1 LAEGIDDQSLDGQR
15 ALVGRFT
22 GEDHERPPGKKGGWD
37 RDAGARD
44 TAALDRGSRQNRLRV
59 MAVTGGPC
67 YAAQSREW
75 QRGAQ
80 VYRVAGAPTVRRSRA
95 EPVSTDMISYA
106 QNFEDVMLARVFR
119 DRTDGFYVDVGAG
132 DPVNMSVTKWFY
144 DLGWRGINIEPNPTL
159 HARLTTERTR
169 DINLD
174 CAAGAFAGEAQYF
187 QLPVNELSSCDPRVR
202 ARAEA
207 AGEPI
212 TVRAV
217 RVMPLTEILDR
228 HCGGGSI
235 DFLKIDVEGWERQ
248 VLSGLDWRRYR
259 PTVVVVEATLP
270 NTRVASHAEWEELLI
285 GSGYRHVHFDGLSR
299 FYIPGERTDL
309 EAHFQL
315 PPNIFDDFKTW
326 QQVATEEALA
336 ATRSALAERG
346 RAVAATEEALTA
358 TRSALAER
366 ERAVAATEEALAAT
380 EEALAATEEAL
391 AATKDALAATKD
403 ALTTTRSALAE
414 RERNLARLR
423 DEVEG
428 LRKIKGEM
436 RTIAADLRQLLGK
449 TALGGAQQGQTGIG
463 RTGPE
468 SDEVDIDSIRG
479 AVRTLASLRALSRH
493 TIATGLRR
501 LRERLAAKGP

>member
-1 LAEGIDDQSLDGQR
+1 
-15 ALVGRFT
+15 
-22 GEDHERPPGKKGGWD
+22 
-37 RDAGARD
+37 
-44 TAALDRGSRQNRLRV
+44 
-59 MAVTGGPC
+59 
-67 YAAQSREW
+67 
-75 QRGAQ
+75 
-80 VYRVAGAPTVRRSRA
+80 
-95 EPVSTDMISYA
+95 MISYA

-144 DLGWRGINIEPNPTL
+144 DLGWRGINIEPNPIL
-159 HARLTTERTR
+159 YARLTTERTR

-217 RVMPLTEILDR
+217 RVIPLTEILDR
-228 HCGGGSI
+228 HAGGRSI

-248 VLSGLDWRRYR
+248 VLSGLDLRHYR
-259 PTVVVVEATLP
+259 PTVIVVEATFP
-270 NTRVASHAEWEELLI
+270 NTRVASHSEWEELLV
-285 GSGYRHVHFDGLSR
+285 GSGYRQVHFDGLSQ

-309 EAHFQL
+309 EVHFQL

-326 QQVATEEALA
+326 RQVATEEALA

-366 ERAVAATEEALAAT
+366 ERALAAT

-391 AATKDALAATKD
+391 TA
-403 ALTTTRSALAE
+403 TRSALAE

-423 DEVEG
+423 DE
-428 LRKIKGEM
+428 LRK
-436 RTIAADLRQLLGK
+436 IAADLRQGLGV
-449 TALGGAQQGQTGIG
+449 TAPGVTLGGTRQGQTGTG
-463 RTGPE
+463 RAGPASE
-468 SDEVDIDSIRG
+468 EVDIDLIRG
-479 AVRTLASLRALSRH
+479 AVRTLASLRASLRH
-493 TIATGLRR
+493 TVVIGLRR
-501 LRERLAAKGP
+501 LRERLAGRAP

>member
-1 LAEGIDDQSLDGQR
+1 
-15 ALVGRFT
+15 
-22 GEDHERPPGKKGGWD
+22 
-37 RDAGARD
+37 
-44 TAALDRGSRQNRLRV
+44 
-59 MAVTGGPC
+59 
-67 YAAQSREW
+67 
-75 QRGAQ
+75 
-80 VYRVAGAPTVRRSRA
+80 
-95 EPVSTDMISYA
+95 MISYA

-144 DLGWRGINIEPNPTL
+144 DLGWRGINIEPNPIFY
-159 HARLTTERTR
+159 ARLTTERTR

-207 AGEPI
+207 AGKPI

-228 HCGGGSI
+228 HCGGGSV

-259 PTVVVVEATLP
+259 PTVVVVEATFP
-270 NTRVASHAEWEELLI
+270 NTRVESHSEWEKLLL
-285 GSGYRHVHFDGLSR
+285 GSGYRQVHFDGLSR

-309 EAHFQL
+309 EVHFQL

-336 ATRSALAERG
+336 ERGRAVAATEEALAERG

-358 TRSALAER
+358 TRSALAGR
-366 ERAVAATEEALAAT
+366 ER
-380 EEALAATEEAL
+380 
-391 AATKDALAATKD
+391 D
-403 ALTTTRSALAE
+403 
-414 RERNLARLR
+414 LARLR
-423 DEVEG
+423 DE
-428 LRKIKGEM
+428 LRN
-436 RTIAADLRQLLGK
+436 IAAGLRQLLGE
-449 TALGGAQQGQTGIG
+449 TALGGT
-463 RTGPE
+463 E
-468 SDEVDIDSIRG
+468 
-479 AVRTLASLRALSRH
+479 
-493 TIATGLRR
+493 
-501 LRERLAAKGP
+501 